1 MTAVELFCPMRVPT
15 ATHNGLLAVSD
26 RRGKA
31 RLVKSQALREA
42 EASWESHLARFA
54 PPRPLSGPL
63 MADVRFCWA
72 ADARHPAGT
81 PKATKPDLDNVEKAF
96 WDALQRLRYFV
107 GDQQVAL
114 KTVAKLYAEAPGVY
128 VKLEEMGR
136 PGEGGVDAS

>member
-26 RRGKA
+26 GRGKA

-54 PPRPLSGPL
+54 PPEPLSGPL
-63 MADVRFCWA
+63 RAVVRFCWE
-72 ADARHPAGT
+72 ADAAHPAGT
-81 PKATKPDLDNVEKAF
+81 PKATKPDLDNLEKAF
-96 WDALQRLRYFV
+96 WDVLQRLKFFS

-114 KTVAKLYAEAPGVY
+114 KEVAKLYAEAPGVY
-128 VKLEEMGR
+128 VRLEEMGR
-136 PGEGGVDAS
+136 PRTG

>member
-1 MTAVELFCPMRVPT
+1 MGIVTAVELFCPMRVPT

-42 EASWESHLARFA
+42 EAAWESHLARFA

-81 PKATKPDLDNVEKAF
+81 PKETKPDLDNVEKAF

-128 VKLEEMGR
+128 VRLEEMEPPRAG
-136 PGEGGVDAS
+136 

>member
-54 PPRPLSGPL
+54 PPEPLSGPL
-63 MADVRFCWA
+63 RAIVRFCWE
-72 ADARHPAGT
+72 ADAAHPAGT
-81 PKATKPDLDNVEKAF
+81 PKATKPDLDNLEKAF
-96 WDALQRLRYFV
+96 WDVLQRLKFFS

-114 KTVAKLYAEAPGVY
+114 KEVAKLYADVSGVY
-128 VKLEEMGR
+128 VRLEEMGR
-136 PGEGGVDAS
+136 G

>member
-42 EASWESHLARFA
+42 EAAWESHLARFA
-54 PPRPLSGPL
+54 PPEPLSGPL
-63 MADVRFCWA
+63 RAIVRFCWE
-72 ADARHPAGT
+72 ADAAHPAGT
-81 PKATKPDLDNVEKAF
+81 PKATKPDLDNLEKAF
-96 WDALQRLRYFV
+96 WDVLQRLKFFS

-114 KTVAKLYAEAPGVY
+114 KDVAKLYADVPGVY
-128 VKLEEMGR
+128 VRIEEMGR
-136 PGEGGVDAS
+136 G